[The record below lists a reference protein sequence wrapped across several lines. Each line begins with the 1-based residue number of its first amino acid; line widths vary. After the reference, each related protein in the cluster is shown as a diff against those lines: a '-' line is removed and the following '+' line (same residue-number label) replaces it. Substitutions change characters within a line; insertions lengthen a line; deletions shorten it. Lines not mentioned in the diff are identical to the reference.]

1 MNKLDEEIM
10 NNSVSY
16 IEEDKNISC
25 SMKKYVEIDKFDI
38 VSKSDEYKIDGVIYM
53 YNNGLANIQNK
64 KDLSILKYKPI
75 EQNSI

>member
-25 SMKKYVEIDKFDI
+25 SMKN
-38 VSKSDEYKIDGVIYM
+38 M
-53 YNNGLANIQNK
+53 
-64 KDLSILKYKPI
+64 
-75 EQNSI
+75 

>member
-1 MNKLDEEIM
+1 M

-38 VSKSDEYKIDGVIYM
+38 VSKSYEYKMMV
-53 YNNGLANIQNK
+53 
-64 KDLSILKYKPI
+64 
-75 EQNSI
+75 